1 VVGAQAG
8 IGGVDSWGSLPLMQ
22 YRLTLKKPIR
32 FAFAILPF
40 GVRNVNKLPSLVQKT
55 RKVEERRR
63 MEGHSSH
70 SAVDPLASADDPGDG
85 AGDLGHPL
93 RNSPSVEL
101 SGVSSPMRGVSP
113 PPKRSVS
120 PPPKRSTSPAADM
133 TESPA
138 TGGGQHQGA
147 AFEPSSLA
155 RSLRLRFGPKVHAKI
170 GRVRSFDGIRTPP
183 LWMGS
188 GLTSPIRGSS
198 PDIDEGTE
206 LIGGG
211 WATAASA
218 LSAPEDAQ
226 QD

>member
-1 VVGAQAG
+1 MCVEGAQAG
-8 IGGVDSWGSLPLMQ
+8 IGGVDSWGSLPLTQ
-22 YRLTLKKPIR
+22 YRLTLKKAIR

-40 GVRNVNKLPSLVQKT
+40 GVRHVNKLPSLVQKT

-70 SAVDPLASADDPGDG
+70 SAVDPPASADDG
-85 AGDLGHPL
+85 AGDLGHLL
-93 RNSPSVEL
+93 RNSPSGGL
-101 SGVSSPMRGVSP
+101 SGVSTPTRASP
-113 PPKRSVS
+113 PPVADIAEL
-120 PPPKRSTSPAADM
+120 PAA
-133 TESPA
+133 
-138 TGGGQHQGA
+138 GGPGA
-147 AFEPSSLA
+147 VFEPSHLA

-170 GRVRSFDGIRTPP
+170 GRVRSFDGTTTPP

-218 LSAPEDAQ
+218 FTPPEHDAHEQ
-226 QD
+226 QY